1 MGLARAQPALGPG
14 PGDRAGWG
22 RPGVHEESGPAC
34 RRTGDRAGHPPG
46 GAATLPGTVA
56 GAKQLGRGG
65 TRQGGAG
72 SGDPSELEKSG
83 YSPSLSSC
91 PPPPHPHPN
100 TFFPPLKRSQGSL
113 GLKRNRN
120 IHRGLVNGAD
130 RGHRSWRLF
139 FGGVSSV
146 HGVTLRPLLV
156 APALGWRADHLPSR
170 GAGLGGRCGPV
181 ASLATTP
188 DGCAPPALPRR
199 PQELLASGASFPRR
213 PPPRRVAEGS
223 APREGTAEQGKS
235 QPPADGPCASP
246 RRYFVGF
253 FFFFSTDLPVL
264 LAPSL
269 SCSLAPSLAG
279 CLF

>member
-1 MGLARAQPALGPG
+1 M
-14 PGDRAGWG
+14 
-22 RPGVHEESGPAC
+22 
-34 RRTGDRAGHPPG
+34 
-46 GAATLPGTVA
+46 
-56 GAKQLGRGG
+56 
-65 TRQGGAG
+65 
-72 SGDPSELEKSG
+72 
-83 YSPSLSSC
+83 
-91 PPPPHPHPN
+91 
-100 TFFPPLKRSQGSL
+100 
-113 GLKRNRN
+113 
-120 IHRGLVNGAD
+120 NGAD

-139 FGGVSSV
+139 FWGVSSV

-156 APALGWRADHLPSR
+156 APALSWRADHLPSR
-170 GAGLGGRCGPV
+170 GAGLGGRRGPV

-213 PPPRRVAEGS
+213 PPPPRVAEGS

-246 RRYFVGF
+246 RHYFVG

-269 SCSLAPSLAG
+269 LLARSLSRWLPVLGSPRGGWGGGTHSTGERDCACWSAV
-279 CLF
+279 F